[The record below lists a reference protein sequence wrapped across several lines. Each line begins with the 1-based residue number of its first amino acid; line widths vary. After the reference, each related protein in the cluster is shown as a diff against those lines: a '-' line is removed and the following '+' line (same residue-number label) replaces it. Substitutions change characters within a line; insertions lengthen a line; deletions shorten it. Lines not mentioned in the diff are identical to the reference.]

1 MLVLGI
7 VKEIHDY
14 DLEVSLPNGMTG
26 LLPITNISPQ
36 YTQLLQSLTEG
47 DTSIAQV
54 RVLLLSCWGG
64 FLYCGNPDRVSFPS
78 I

>member
-14 DLEVSLPNGMTG
+14 DLEVSLPNGITG

-47 DTSIAQV
+47 DTSVAQV
-54 RVLLLSCWGG
+54 RVL
-64 FLYCGNPDRVSFPS
+64 
-78 I
+78 

>member
-14 DLEVSLPNGMTG
+14 DLEVSLPNGITG

-47 DTSIAQV
+47 DTSVAQ
-54 RVLLLSCWGG
+54 VLLLSCWGG
-64 FLYCGNPDRVSFPS
+64 KTAFLLQKSDSVLK
-78 I
+78 